1 MNDIL
6 KNKHVL
12 GGLTLRDLKE
22 KIEALPV
29 WSVEI
34 DGELYERFSFYSDK
48 IEVWKSDEHYMHDEP
63 ADLGYDL
70 ESPVKVRDGKV
81 ILLDEIT
88 NIEETMTFG
97 AIKFVPTDID
107 ILE

>member
-34 DGELYERFSFYSDK
+34 DGE
-48 IEVWKSDEHYMHDEP
+48 
-63 ADLGYDL
+63 
-70 ESPVKVRDGKV
+70 
-81 ILLDEIT
+81 
-88 NIEETMTFG
+88 
-97 AIKFVPTDID
+97 
-107 ILE
+107 